1 MPMNITVQLRAA
13 LKQLEAERKRID
25 EQVQA
30 LQRVAALLDGGDT
43 KGATAAA
50 PAPSRKR
57 RGMSAKARQAARE
70 RMQAYWAK
78 RRAAKGPKAK
88 AK

>member
-1 MPMNITVQLRAA
+1 MPINIAA
-13 LKQLEAERKRID
+13 QMREMLKQLEGERMQI
-25 EQVQA
+25 EQQIEA
-30 LQRVAALLDGGDT
+30 LQRVAVLLDGQGP
-43 KGATAAA
+43 KTASPAA

-57 RGMSAKARQAARE
+57 RGMSAQARQAARE